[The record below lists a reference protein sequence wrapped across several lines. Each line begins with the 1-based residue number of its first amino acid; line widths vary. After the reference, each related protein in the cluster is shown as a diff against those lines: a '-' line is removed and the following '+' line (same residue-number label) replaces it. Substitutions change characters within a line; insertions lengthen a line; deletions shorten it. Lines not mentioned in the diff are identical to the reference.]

1 MCAKV
6 QTQHCTVNHCISPN
20 PNSVNPVQS
29 LPRNLNKV
37 KKDTVFGKVM
47 QEKETEIEI
56 DKEIRYRHDEMPRN
70 EKARQVFGHGF
81 QIIVYQ

>member
-1 MCAKV
+1 
-6 QTQHCTVNHCISPN
+6 
-20 PNSVNPVQS
+20 
-29 LPRNLNKV
+29 
-37 KKDTVFGKVM
+37 M

-70 EKARQVFGHGF
+70 EKARQVFWHGF